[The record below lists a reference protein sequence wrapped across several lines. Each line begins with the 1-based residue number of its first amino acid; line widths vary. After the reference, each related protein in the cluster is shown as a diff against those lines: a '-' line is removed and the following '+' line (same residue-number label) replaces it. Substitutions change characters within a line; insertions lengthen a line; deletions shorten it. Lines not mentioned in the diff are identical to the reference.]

1 MVLSWGAGFLDP
13 ATFRRVKTSQSV
25 PSEALMASIA
35 RRCAKSK
42 IKQGGWLS
50 FIKNDQPID
59 GH

>member
-1 MVLSWGAGFLDP
+1 LAAGFFDP
-13 ATFRRVKTSQSV
+13 APFRRVKTSQSV